1 MVNPTYI
8 PKPAPT
14 STPESASSVS
24 DFGAQAIDGNQNL
37 IQSIGSGVV
46 FQDAAGTKSPLAASS
61 DFVKLEIPTNAKEL
75 ELLGDDFVIANDAQG
90 DGGSCASTS
99 LVVVECTRQGEIY
112 IKANKAVNFIFTI
125 I

>member
-1 MVNPTYI
+1 MSNLTY
-8 PKPAPT
+8 PSKPAPS
-14 STPESASSVS
+14 STKESPSTVS

-61 DFVKLEIPTNAKEL
+61 DFVKLEIPTNATEL

-112 IKANKAVNFIFTI
+112 IKANKAVSFVFII